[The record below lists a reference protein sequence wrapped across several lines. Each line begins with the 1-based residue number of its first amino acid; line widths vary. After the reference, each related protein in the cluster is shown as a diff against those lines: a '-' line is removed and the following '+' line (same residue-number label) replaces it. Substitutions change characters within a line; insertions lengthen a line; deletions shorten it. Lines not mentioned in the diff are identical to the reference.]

1 MSEPVGPESLRAGN
15 ADRERV
21 VAHLNGAFA
30 EGRLD
35 VHELDERVA
44 AAYAAKTI
52 GQLRPLTADLPISAA
67 PAPRPAPPP
76 ARPAPAEPEPVS
88 DRQGRRAAVAGALG
102 LFLVNVLVWAA
113 VSLGTREWV
122 YFWPVWTAIP
132 LVFAVANLVGQ
143 GRRRDR

>member
-1 MSEPVGPESLRAGN
+1 MTDPDGLRAGN
-15 ADRERV
+15 DDRERV
-21 VAHLNGAFA
+21 VTQLNTAFA
-30 EGRLD
+30 EGRLEMA
-35 VHELDERVA
+35 ELDERVA